1 MAMNVSFAT
10 KQCFNKGRGYNVAFN
25 HFESTSQKLQLN
37 GVNMRIF
44 KVSVRP
50 FKAQS
55 KLDRQRP

>member
-1 MAMNVSFAT
+1 MLPLIN
-10 KQCFNKGRGYNVAFN
+10 
-25 HFESTSQKLQLN
+25 FESTSQKLQLN
-37 GVNMRIF
+37 GVNMRIFRMRIF